1 MLPTL
6 YKENVVG
13 HRLIIESKYYVV
25 ADGFQSPKF
34 CVQYYLFIPEAQLST
49 FVTFIIIRLADVM
62 FGDESDDDAKD
73 MKKEYTFKPKYR
85 GGRSRKRTVDKDDE
99 EEEDESESENSNE

>member
-1 MLPTL
+1 M
-6 YKENVVG
+6 VVLLLSIPPLVG
-13 HRLIIESKYYVV
+13 EGVAAAADVV
-25 ADGFQSPKF
+25 AAVPTPPTPHNAAARLVVAPSPDKN
-34 CVQYYLFIPEAQLST
+34 LDD
-49 FVTFIIIRLADVM
+49 ADVM

>member
-1 MLPTL
+1 M
-6 YKENVVG
+6 
-13 HRLIIESKYYVV
+13 IIESKYYVV

>member
-49 FVTFIIIRLADVM
+49 FVTFIIIGLPMSCLEMNPTMMPRI
-62 FGDESDDDAKD
+62 
-73 MKKEYTFKPKYR
+73 
-85 GGRSRKRTVDKDDE
+85 
-99 EEEDESESENSNE
+99 